1 MGTENAIY
9 DNQKRIYLEGMAF
22 QIYLYMINHPLDINE
37 NPFLTKKEDL
47 QYHLGILL
55 KNGLIE
61 KSGTGLYVIKDEYV
75 LEQLLGYFLRRNN
88 ESKRRYIFYFAFM
101 MSGLAIFVV
110 YLLILPKTSFTTEV
124 YALGFALFSL
134 AALTKEA
141 VVIKRNMIMLKML
154 KQ

>member
-1 MGTENAIY
+1 MGTKNAIY

-61 KSGTGLYVIKDEYV
+61 KSGEGLYVIKHEHV
-75 LEQLLGYFLRRNN
+75 LEKLLGYFLHQNC
-88 ESKRRYIFYFAFM
+88 ESKRRYIFYFTFM
-101 MSGLAIFVV
+101 MSTLAIFVI
-110 YLLILPKTSFTTEV
+110 YLLYLPRTSFTTEV